1 MNSKVKDYIVYGV
14 LAIIFIFSL
23 YLIFSPVKNESKPST
38 NILEE
43 LVLDTP
49 VITVKVG
56 EESPISAHVNNNSSA
71 MINYLSTNNDIA
83 TVTINNTVKGI
94 SQGRTYIMVTY
105 RDNNGRDQV
114 KHCIVDVVTNEN
126 YKIEKIDIADGD
138 IIVKVGDSY
147 KLEYKVV
154 PMDTPYEP
162 KIISSDSDV
171 VTVNNDGTIKGVKE
185 GIAVIRLEINDNK
198 IDKTVYVTS
207 KDFPSGIAILPSSI
221 TFKTNSIQ
229 LKIDEEATI
238 PYSYQPD
245 NTDLVRYSTWT
256 SSDTSVVTVDNG
268 KIKGIKTGTSDITLE
283 TANGIKIT
291 AKVTVSP
298 KEIPA
303 TGIELTSNETLELNI
318 GNTSDIT
325 YKLLPEDT
333 TDKVVFSSSDDNI
346 AKVDTNGK
354 ITAISNGTVTI
365 TLTAGTVNKTIT
377 VTVNKESSGGSGSG
391 GSGGSS
397 GSGDSGGSSGSGGR
411 TCKISSDP
419 VDEKYNSCFKY
430 SHNLS
435 LSVGGQDSSITMKV
449 GETRSVRAYLP
460 SECGTLIQYTRK
472 SPDGGSN
479 WREYVSQSYSGVDSK
494 GFNWVITAKKKGKVT
509 ISQTIQYD
517 SKSPS
522 GKCSGNVKSMIRLH
536 VTIQ

>member
-147 KLEYKVV
+147 KLEYQVV

-245 NTDLVRYSTWT
+245 N

-397 GSGDSGGSSGSGGR
+397 GSGGR

-479 WREYVSQSYSGVDSK
+479 WREYVSQSYSGVDST
-494 GFNWVITAKKKGKVT
+494 GFNWVITAKKKGRVT